1 MPLIHSTSK
10 KAIGENIGIEKNA
23 HPDMP
28 IKQAA
33 AIAYSTQREAQ
44 RHTHETREAPRKEH
58 EFFKYGR

>member
-1 MPLIHSTSK
+1 MPLVHSASK
-10 KAIGENIGIEKNA
+10 KAIGENIAIEKHA

-44 RHTHETREAPRKEH
+44 RATHEHRQAPLHAREKE
-58 EFFKYGR
+58 KYGI